1 MNIDFHKILAN
12 RRTLAGLSVA
22 VVLVFFVAINV
33 LGQRA
38 LVGARLDL
46 TQDRLFT
53 LTQGTRTILN
63 SMDEPITL
71 RFYFSAQLGKELP
84 GLAKYASRVRDLLEE
99 FTALSGKGIRLELI
113 DPIPFS
119 DAEDQAVAFAL
130 QGIPLDRTGEMV
142 YFGLAATNSTDDEET
157 IPFFSPDREQFLEY
171 DLAKLIFSLINPKR
185 KIVGLMTTLP
195 LKGYPGSIMSRISSL
210 GKPWQIIKHLEQSF
224 TVSTVKPD
232 ADAIPA
238 EVDVLL
244 VVHPAE
250 LPPKTLYAIDQFI
263 LGGGRA
269 VIMVDP
275 LAEVAERIPGF
286 TGKKVPIG
294 SDLKPLFDAW
304 GIELAPGKAV
314 GDRLAARR
322 VNAGTRQRVQPVDY
336 PPWLALQKS
345 NFASD
350 DLTTSELDVMNMAA
364 AGALKLKPG
373 AKVKFTP
380 LIHSSNK
387 SMLMDVEKLKGKPDF
402 FALLRDF
409 KPANIPFAI
418 AARISGPVKSAYPD
432 GPPKPEE
439 KKDDKDKDKKDEKTP
454 EKTEEEKAED
464 AKEKAEAAVEA
475 AAKLAKQIKA
485 HLKASK
491 DDINVIV
498 IADVD
503 MLQDRFWVQLQN
515 LFGEVIAIPI
525 SNNVDF
531 VVNALD
537 NLSGSNALIG
547 LRARG
552 VSSRPFTVVEDLTRA
567 AELRLRAKERELQ
580 TRRQD
585 TEKKLEKL
593 QRPGQAQGRPAVLT
607 KAQVKEINKFKG
619 ELLRIR
625 KQLRQVQLELRR
637 DIETLQSQLWFINIG
652 LIPILVAV
660 IAIILS
666 LVRIRR
672 RRLRTETEALG

>member
-1 MNIDFHKILAN
+1 MNIDFRKLLTN
-12 RRTLAGLSVA
+12 RRTLGGLSVA
-22 VVLVFFVAINV
+22 LVLVLFVAINV
-33 LGQRA
+33 LSQRA

-46 TQDRLFT
+46 TQDKLFT
-53 LTQGTRTILN
+53 LTQGTRTILG

-84 GLAKYASRVRDLLEE
+84 GLAKYAARVRGLLEE
-99 FTALSGKGIRLELI
+99 FAAIAGKGLEFKVI

-142 YFGLAATNSTDDEET
+142 YFGLAGTNSTDDEET

-171 DLAKLIFSLINPKR
+171 DLAKLIFNLINPKR
-185 KIVGLMTTLP
+185 KTVGLMTTLP

-210 GKPWQIIKHLEQSF
+210 GKPWQIIKHLQKSF
-224 TVSTVKPD
+224 ALTTVETT
-232 ADAIPA
+232 ADEIPS

-244 VVHPAE
+244 IVHPAK
-250 LPPKTLYAIDQFI
+250 LPAKTMYAIDQFI

-304 GIELAPGKAV
+304 GIELVPGKAV

-322 VNAGTRQRVQPVDY
+322 VNAGTRQRVRPVDY
-336 PPWLALQKS
+336 PPWLSLQKS
-345 NFASD
+345 NFATD
-350 DLTTSELDVMNMAA
+350 DLTTAELDVMNMAA
-364 AGALKLKPG
+364 AGALRLKPG

-380 LIHSSNK
+380 LIRSSDK

-409 KPANIPFAI
+409 KPANIAFAM
-418 AARISGPVKSAYPD
+418 AARISGPVESAYPD

-439 KKDDKDKDKKDEKTP
+439 KKKDDKDKDKKDKKDERTD
-454 EKTEEEKAED
+454 EEKADD
-464 AKEKAEAAVEA
+464 AKEKAEADKEA
-475 AAKLAKQIKA
+475 ADKRAKLIKA

-515 LFGEVIAIPI
+515 IFGEIIAIPI
-525 SNNVDF
+525 SNNMDF

-552 VSSRPFTVVEDLTRA
+552 VSSRPFTVVDDLTRA

-580 TRRQD
+580 TRRQE
-585 TEKKLEKL
+585 TEKKLEQL
-593 QRPGQAQGRPAVLT
+593 QRPGQAQGSTTVLT
-607 KAQVKEINKFKG
+607 QAQVTEINKFKG

-637 DIETLQSQLWFINIG
+637 DIETLQGQLWFINIA
-652 LIPILVAV
+652 LIPILVAL
-660 IAIILS
+660 IAIVLS
-666 LVRIRR
+666 LLRIRR
-672 RRLRTETEALG
+672 WRLRTETEALG

>member
-1 MNIDFHKILAN
+1 MNLDFHKLLAN
-12 RRTLAGLSVA
+12 RRTLGGLSVA
-22 VVLVFFVAINV
+22 LVLVLFVAVNV
-33 LGQRA
+33 LSQRA

-84 GLAKYASRVRDLLEE
+84 GLAKYAARVRGLLEE
-99 FTALSGKGIRLELI
+99 FAAISGEGIRLEVI

-119 DAEDQAVAFAL
+119 DAEDQAVSFAL

-142 YFGLAATNSTDDEET
+142 YFGLAGTNSTDDEET
-157 IPFFSPDREQFLEY
+157 ILFFSPDREQFLEY
-171 DLAKLIFSLINPKR
+171 DLAKLIFNLINPKR
-185 KIVGLMTTLP
+185 KTVGLMTTLP
-195 LKGYPGSIMSRISSL
+195 LKGYPGSIMARISSL
-210 GKPWQIIKHLEQSF
+210 GKPWRIIKHLEQSF
-224 TVSTVKPD
+224 ALTTVKTD
-232 ADAIPA
+232 AEEIPA
-238 EVDVLL
+238 DVDVLL
-244 VVHPAE
+244 VVHPAK
-250 LPPKTLYAIDQFI
+250 LPAKTLYAIDQFI

-286 TGKKVPIG
+286 TGKKVPIS

-322 VNAGTRQRVQPVDY
+322 VNAGTRQKVQPVDY
-336 PPWLALQKS
+336 PPWLALQKA
-345 NFASD
+345 NFAAD
-350 DLTTSELDVMNMAA
+350 DLTTSELDAMNMAA

-380 LIHSSNK
+380 LIRSSDK

-439 KKDDKDKDKKDEKTP
+439 KKDAKDDKDKKDEKDEKTT
-454 EKTEEEKAED
+454 EKTESEKAET
-464 AKEKAEAAVEA
+464 AKEKAEAESRA
-475 AAKLAKQIKA
+475 AAKRAKQMKS

-498 IADVD
+498 ITDVD

-515 LFGEVIAIPI
+515 LFGEIIPIPI

-585 TEKKLEKL
+585 TEKKLEQL
-593 QRPGQAQGRPAVLT
+593 QRPGQAQGTTAVLT
-607 KAQVKEINKFKG
+607 QAQVTEINKFKG

-637 DIETLQSQLWFINIG
+637 DIETLQGQLWFINIA
-652 LIPILVAV
+652 LIPMLVAV
-660 IAIILS
+660 IAIVLS
-666 LVRIRR
+666 L
-672 RRLRTETEALG
+672 LR